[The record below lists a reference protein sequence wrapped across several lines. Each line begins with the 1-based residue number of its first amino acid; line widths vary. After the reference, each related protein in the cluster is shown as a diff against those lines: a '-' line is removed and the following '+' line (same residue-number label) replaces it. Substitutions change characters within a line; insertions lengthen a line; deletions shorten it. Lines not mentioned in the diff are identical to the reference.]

1 MSYGLPIISS
11 LEGESKEILDS
22 KNIGTNYQ
30 SQNLSSFIE
39 SLNFMNDSKTYL
51 KMKRNSQNFYNENFK
66 AKKVYSDYV
75 EFVEE
80 VFKDH

>member
-1 MSYGLPIISS
+1 
-11 LEGESKEILDS
+11 
-22 KNIGTNYQ
+22 NIGTNYQ

-39 SLNFMNDSKTYL
+39 SLKFMNDSKTYL

-75 EFVEE
+75 EFIEK